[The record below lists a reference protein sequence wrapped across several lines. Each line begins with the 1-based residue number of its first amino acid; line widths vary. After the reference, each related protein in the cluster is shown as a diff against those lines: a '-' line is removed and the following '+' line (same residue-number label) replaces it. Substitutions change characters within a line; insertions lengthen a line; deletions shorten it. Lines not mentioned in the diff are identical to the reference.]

1 MDLIFSESRFK
12 CRKWGGED
20 KQVQGKE
27 ERTKRTPRIRC
38 WPALCLDEIDT
49 DSEDIENEE
58 D

>member
-1 MDLIFSESRFK
+1 MLSESRFK
-12 CRKWGGED
+12 HRKWGGED